1 MSNMPQSL
9 HEYPGRTQ
17 VARGHD
23 NGAGV
28 IVYRWDREKDTL
40 HGTFALR
47 MYDGALA
54 TELVRRID
62 GVKDSIVGVY
72 DIDTLTPSGGVFAR
86 GSLIVKP
93 LGNAGVYDITY
104 ILAPEKEGLQL
115 LGFADGT
122 RMYYKGI
129 GMGPPVFDGLV
140 AAWDNN
146 EYVRAWKVDGHD
158 FEEWGMRFVAK
169 GP

>member
-1 MSNMPQSL
+1 MSNSL
-9 HEYPGRTQ
+9 HEYPGRTHI
-17 VARGHD
+17 ADKLD

-28 IVYRWDREKDTL
+28 IIYRWDRENDTL

-47 MYDGALA
+47 MYNGALA
-54 TELVRRID
+54 TELVRRVD
-62 GVKDSIVGVY
+62 GSKNSVAGVY
-72 DIDTLTPSGGVFAR
+72 DIDTLTPSGTIFAR

-93 LGNAGVYDITY
+93 IGDAGVYDVTY

-115 LGFADGT
+115 LGFAEGT

-129 GMGPPVFDGLV
+129 GMGPPVFDGLI

-146 EYVRAWKVDGHD
+146 EYIRAWSVNGHD
-158 FEEWGMRFVAK
+158 FEEWGMRFVANAS
-169 GP
+169 